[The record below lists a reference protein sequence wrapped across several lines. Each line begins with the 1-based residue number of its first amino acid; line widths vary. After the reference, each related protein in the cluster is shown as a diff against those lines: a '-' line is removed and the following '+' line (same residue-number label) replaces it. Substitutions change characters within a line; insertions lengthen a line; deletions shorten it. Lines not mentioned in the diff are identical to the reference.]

1 VIKSKCFRLAG
12 SVLVLTGLFSGC
24 AAYKAYDKC
33 GLRGC
38 AGDTNITSEIQTQ
51 FNQHLSLEPNA
62 ITVQPLDHTV
72 YLYGLVSSSLEID
85 TAESIAREVP
95 GVTGVVSSV
104 AVEN

>member
-38 AGDTNITSEIQTQ
+38 AGDANITSEIQTQ

>member
-1 VIKSKCFRLAG
+1 MIKSKCFRLAG

-38 AGDTNITSEIQTQ
+38 AGDANITSEIQTQ

-85 TAESIAREVP
+85 TAESIAGEVP

>member
-1 VIKSKCFRLAG
+1 MIKANCFRLGG
-12 SVLVLTGLFSGC
+12 SVLVLTGLLSGC
-24 AAYKAYDKC
+24 ATYNTYNKC
-33 GLRGC
+33 DLRGC
-38 AGDTNITSEIQTQ
+38 SGDANITSEIQAQ

-85 TAESIAREVP
+85 TAESIAGEVP

>member
-1 VIKSKCFRLAG
+1 MIKSKCFRLAG

-38 AGDTNITSEIQTQ
+38 AGDANITSEIQTQ